1 MTTPMMVQWRSCKE
15 QTHDA
20 LLLFRLG
27 DFYEAFHGDAQ
38 TISKEIGLTLT
49 ARQGIPMCGIPAH
62 SAESYIDRLIGKGFK
77 IAIAEQGSAD
87 GKGLMSREV
96 ARFITPATL
105 IQSQLLRE
113 KVPNFFASLA
123 QIGSLY
129 GLILFDLT
137 TLELRALEWERLEEC
152 ADELCR
158 VRPPELLVSRKFQTT
173 HDMLLRELSHRFPFL
188 MTVLDPA
195 DPHPLDPTL
204 QKRLSGQV
212 AARSAAEALFRHL
225 RALKIELPPLP
236 SIPQSA
242 PSMAIDRSTLR
253 HLELVDSSSSPKT
266 SLLSQIDY
274 TETPMGGRLLRD
286 WVQHPLLRLPD
297 IHARQE
303 AVSSLL
309 TRTLPLNEIR
319 DLERLIGKIVSSYAT
334 PRDLLALGL
343 SLARLPALRTAAF
356 HSPAP
361 LIQSCAQEIGDLSG
375 VTHKILASLVESPPM
390 RIGDGEIFRE
400 GIHAEL
406 DRLRTLTKDSL
417 QWMANYQTTL
427 RETTGIKTLKVGFTR
442 AFGYYIEVTLAQRDR
457 VPAAFQRRQ
466 TLTSGERFTTD
477 ELKQFEAQ
485 ILTAEEKSRALEAE
499 LFEVLRREIALHA
512 PLVRQ
517 SARAIAQLDALASF
531 AIAARTHRWIRP
543 HVEDSPIL
551 EIRKGR
557 HPVLEQ
563 LLGTAHF
570 IPNDTH
576 LAPPQSQ
583 LMLIT
588 GPNMA
593 GKSTYLRQVALLVIL
608 AQIGSF
614 VPAQTARIG
623 LVDKIFSRIGASDDL
638 ARGQSTFM
646 VEMTET
652 AQILA
657 NATSRSLVLLDEVGR
672 GTSTYDG
679 IAIAWSVAEYLLST
693 PERRAKTLFATHY
706 SELTQ
711 LEGLWEGAINYQV
724 AVEETDS
731 GVAFLH
737 TIIPGAARK
746 SYGIHVAKLAGLPP
760 RAIQRAQDLLT
771 QLEKTKPQRTK
782 KEAFQPSQIQL
793 F

>member
-1 MTTPMMVQWRSCKE
+1 MMAQWHSCKE
-15 QTHDA
+15 QIQDA

-27 DFYEAFHGDAQ
+27 DFYEAFHDDAQ
-38 TISKEIGLTLT
+38 VISKEIGLTLT
-49 ARQGIPMCGIPAH
+49 ARQSIPMCGIPVHA
-62 SAESYIDRLIGKGFK
+62 AESYIDRLIAKGFK
-77 IAIAEQGSAD
+77 IAIAEQEGAE
-87 GKGLMSREV
+87 GKGLMRREV
-96 ARFITPATL
+96 ARFVTPATL

-123 QIGSLY
+123 QIGSVY

-158 VRPPELLVSRKFQTT
+158 VRPPELLLSRKFQTA
-173 HDMLLRELSHRFPFL
+173 HDTLLRELSHRFPFL
-188 MTVLDPA
+188 MTVIETVEPF
-195 DPHPLDPTL
+195 PLEVAL

-212 AARSAAEALFRHL
+212 AALAAAEALFRHL
-225 RALKIELPPLP
+225 RVQLKIEIPPL
-236 SIPQSA
+236 SAIPQA
-242 PSMAIDRSTLR
+242 LPAMAIDRSTLH
-253 HLELVDSSSSPKT
+253 HLELVESLSPKS
-266 SLLSQIDY
+266 SLLHQIDS

-286 WVQHPLLRLPD
+286 WLQHPLLSLPA
-297 IHARQE
+297 ISARQD
-303 AVSSLL
+303 AVETLL
-309 TRTLPLNEIR
+309 TRNLPLEGIR
-319 DLERLIGKIVSSYAT
+319 DLERLIGKISSSYAT

-343 SLARLPALRTAAF
+343 SLTRLPPLRSVAVN
-356 HSPAP
+356 SPSP
-361 LIQSCAQEIGDLSG
+361 LIRSCAQEIGDLTA
-375 VTHKILASLVESPPM
+375 VTHKILVSLVESPPM
-390 RIGDGEIFRE
+390 RIGDGEIFRD

-406 DRLRTLTKDSL
+406 DRLRTLAKDSL

-427 RETTGIKTLKVGFTR
+427 RDQTGIKTLKVSFTR

-457 VPAAFQRRQ
+457 VPATFQRRQ

-477 ELKQFEAQ
+477 ELKRFEAQ

-499 LFEVLRREIALHA
+499 LFEALRREVALSA
-512 PLVRQ
+512 PLIRQ
-517 SARAIAQLDALASF
+517 SARAIAQLDALASL
-531 AIAARTHRWIRP
+531 ASAVRRHRWVRP
-543 HVEDSPIL
+543 QVEESSVL
-551 EIRKGR
+551 EIHQGR
-557 HPVLEQ
+557 HPVLES
-563 LLGTAHF
+563 LLGSAHF
-570 IPNDTH
+570 IPNDT
-576 LAPPQSQ
+576 LLTPPQSQ

-593 GKSTYLRQVALLVIL
+593 GKSTYLRQVALIVIL

-614 VPAQTARIG
+614 VPAQSARVG
-623 LVDKIFSRIGASDDL
+623 LIDKIFSRIGASDDL

-646 VEMTET
+646 VEMSET

-693 PERRAKTLFATHY
+693 PDRRAKTLFATHY

-711 LEGLWEGAINYQV
+711 LEAMWEGAINYQV

-731 GVAFLH
+731 GVAFLR
-737 TIIPGAARK
+737 TIVPGAARK

-760 RAIQRAQDLLT
+760 KAIQRAQELLT
-771 QLEKTKPQRTK
+771 QLEKNKPHRTK
-782 KEAFQPSQIQL
+782 KEAFQPSQISL